1 VKKGSPKNSSVPLL
15 VVGSFEIRKLI
26 DADLSAIHDLFFPE
40 QFELFL
46 FKHTIR
52 EA

>member
-1 VKKGSPKNSSVPLL
+1 MNNAVAHVPGGW